1 MIKLNKP
8 EKKTKSKLE
17 KFNAVVLSQAE
28 EVAGMTYGA
37 DRSSYTKIENVD
49 LLFLYETHAIIYA
62 IVNKIAKRIAG
73 QGYQFLDK
81 DGESIEDANTA
92 RIEEI
97 FKSSQN
103 NTSLLLQIRKWVQD
117 IIVTGDCYAE
127 KVVFNP
133 RVIKIDPVSP
143 KYMKKKV
150 SANGDLIEYI
160 QSINGEVVARFAPD
174 EMYSEGL
181 NNGDIYGISPVR
193 AIWREIQADLM
204 AIVFNNK
211 FFENSANPTTML
223 FLKDEVNSMDKDAV
237 ENIKKQ
243 LMSAYRGAVNN
254 GKPLINNVIADVKT
268 IDRDLDK
275 MQFLETRD
283 KFIEKACSAFDI
295 SKVMLG
301 ITDSANEATA
311 SKSMRQEFYL
321 TAVKPYEQIVE
332 RFINDEILPDLG
344 YGDYKL
350 YIVEQDFSDINT
362 KIDSIIKQRD
372 AGLISTNQAR
382 VALGEPLIEEPWADE
397 LLTKTSTGYVMV
409 KPQDNIEVPPVSKSL
424 YTRLTRM
431 FNDNQEQE
439 E

>member
-1 MIKLNKP
+1 MTKLNKP
-8 EKKTKSKLE
+8 KKKTSSKLE
-17 KFNAVVLSQAE
+17 KFNALVLSPAE
-28 EVAGMTYGA
+28 EVSNMTYGA
-37 DRSSYTKIENVD
+37 DRSSYTNIENSD

-62 IVNKIAKRIAG
+62 IVNKIVKRIAG

-81 DGESIEDANTA
+81 DGEVIEDANTVK
-92 RIEEI
+92 IEDI
-97 FKSSQN
+97 FRGTQG
-103 NTSLLLQIRKWVQD
+103 NTSLLLQMRKWVQD
-117 IIVTGDCYAE
+117 IIITGDCYVE
-127 KVVFNP
+127 KVEFNP
-133 RVIKIDPVSP
+133 RVIKLDPVSP

-150 SANGDLIEYI
+150 SANGDLIEYV
-160 QSINGEVVARFAPD
+160 QTINGQTLVKFSPE
-174 EMYSEGL
+174 EMFSEGL

-204 AIVFNNK
+204 AVVFNNK
-211 FFENSANPTTML
+211 FFENSANPTTMF
-223 FLKDEVNSMDKDAV
+223 FLKDEVNTMDKDQI

-243 LMSAYRGAVNN
+243 LMSAYQGAVNN

-321 TAVKPYEQIVE
+321 TAVKPYEQIIE
-332 RFINDEILPDLG
+332 RFVNEEILPNLG
-344 YGDYKL
+344 YQDYKL
-350 YIVEQDFSDINT
+350 YIIDQDFSDLST

-382 VALGEPLIEEPWADE
+382 VALGEPIIEEEWADQ
-397 LLTKTSTGYVMV
+397 LLSKTASGYVPV
-409 KPQDNIEVPPVSKSL
+409 QPQEAIQVPAVSKSL
-424 YTRLTRM
+424 YNRLTRI
-431 FNDNQEQE
+431 FNDNQKQE